1 MIGHSHDN
9 RNRLEKKTK
18 VRLTIKQ
25 EPPNLYRMILTA
37 ELSESLLAEGV
48 KLIFKPVFYKKKS
61 EPTKST

>member
-37 ELSESLLAEGV
+37 ELSESPLAEDA
-48 KLIFKPVFYKKKS
+48 KLIFKPVFYKEKS
-61 EPTKST
+61 DSVKST